1 MKNRMSRRKEKKFR
15 SRAVKHEP
23 KGVRADS
30 VSQIELEGV
39 ARRSAGCLTAEK
51 YFEFFLIVVFLAFG
65 IYQSVLYFGHKL
77 VPNSDFP
84 AIIGVGHKLLS
95 FQIPED
101 FKQTPVVGLLQAL
114 LSHLV
119 GGQYP
124 ELTAGWLLNAIL
136 HPLNLILFW
145 LVGRKIIGKS
155 ALWFAVIA
163 ILNYWVI
170 YMLIEPLKET
180 SLLFF
185 SLLTFY
191 LIFKRSNW
199 SYLLASITT
208 MVRYE
213 GAALIMA
220 AFVMDMIYCKSRR
233 ERIRSFL
240 YSALAT
246 IPLALWMLGTVLSWE
261 EGTTHYLSVLFKGGF
276 SEGFAEP
283 AAERTGVVKHMQLL
297 WLVGFRPLFM
307 PYIGASNDFV
317 QMLWK
322 LSKIV
327 AVVGFFFGSVYGL
340 CKRQWNILALLIFF
354 VPYFLLHARY
364 PYPIQRF
371 HSTIFWIALLLCW
384 FGLQSGWKLIDG
396 KGRIPK
402 GLLLALQVLVAI
414 VSIIWLVSIISYLP
428 EASRFS
434 PKSASLPYVAMS
446 LVGLIFAGR
455 IFVYSPRHILRE
467 LSILTFVCLIIVSN
481 QFALAGLVGDGQAD
495 KEFKLLADWYIANAK
510 PGEKMLSTLPHVV
523 RLYAPKHKDSL
534 LQVGD
539 IEADNP
545 SDFIKKCYEEDITYV
560 AWDSRLGLN
569 PGNEYYKFWGL
580 KNIAILAQPKNI
592 GPYEFITQIRANK
605 RRFIYIFR
613 LHKPSELVGQEP
625 SSK

>member
-1 MKNRMSRRKEKKFR
+1 MSRRKDKRFR
-15 SRAVKHEP
+15 ARVVKRES
-23 KGVRADS
+23 KSVSADS
-30 VSQIELEGV
+30 VGQIEVEEV
-39 ARRSAGCLTAEK
+39 ARRER
-51 YFEFFLIVVFLAFG
+51 YFDFFLIVVFLAFG
-65 IYQSVLYFGHKL
+65 IYQSVLYFGYKI

-101 FKQTPVVGLLQAL
+101 FKQTPVVGLLQVL
-114 LSHLV
+114 LSYFV

-145 LVGRKIIGKS
+145 LLGRKIIGKS

-213 GAALIMA
+213 GAALILA

-240 YSALAT
+240 YSAMAT
-246 IPLALWMLGTVLSWE
+246 IPLAFWMLGTVLSWE
-261 EGTTHYLSVLFKGGF
+261 PGTTHYLNVFFKSAF
-276 SEGFAEP
+276 SETFAEP
-283 AAERTGVVKHMQLL
+283 AAQRTGVVKHMQLL

-317 QMLWK
+317 QVLWK

-327 AVVGFFFGSVYGL
+327 AIAGFFFGSVYGL
-340 CKRQWNILALLIFF
+340 CKRQWKILALLIFF
-354 VPYFLLHARY
+354 VPYFLLHALY

-414 VSIIWLVSIISYLP
+414 VSIIWVISLIFYLP
-428 EASRFS
+428 GISRFS

-446 LVGLIFAGR
+446 LVGLIFVGR
-455 IFVYSPRHILRE
+455 ILVYSPKHILRE
-467 LSILTFVCLIIVSN
+467 LSILAFVCLIIVSN
-481 QFALAGLVGDGQAD
+481 QFALASLIGDGQAD
-495 KEFKLLADWYIANAK
+495 MEFKQLADWYIANAK
-510 PGEKMLSTLPHVV
+510 PGEKMLTTLPHVV
-523 RLYAPKHKDSL
+523 RLYAPEHKDSL

-539 IEADNP
+539 IKAENQ
-545 SDFIKKCYEEDITYV
+545 SDFIKKCYDEDITYV

-569 PGNEYYKFWGL
+569 PGNEYYKFWGV
-580 KNIAILAQPKNI
+580 KNIAMLAKPRSI

-613 LHKPSELVGQEP
+613 LRKPTEFMRQES

>member
-1 MKNRMSRRKEKKFR
+1 MKNRMSSHKDKKFR
-15 SRAVKHEP
+15 TRAVKREP
-23 KGVRADS
+23 KSVPADS
-30 VSQIELEGV
+30 VSQLGVEEV
-39 ARRSAGCLTAEK
+39 ARREK
-51 YFEFFLIVVFLAFG
+51 YFEFFLIVVLLAFG
-65 IYQSVLYFGHKL
+65 IYQSVLYFGHKI

-84 AIIGVGHKLLS
+84 AIIRVGHKLLS

-101 FKQTPVVGLLQAL
+101 FKQTPVVGILQVL
-114 LSHLV
+114 LSCFV
-119 GGQYP
+119 GGQHP

-145 LVGRKIIGKS
+145 LLGREIIGKS
-155 ALWFAVIA
+155 AIWFAVIA
-163 ILNYWVI
+163 ILNSWVI

-185 SLLTFY
+185 TLLTFY

-220 AFVMDMIYCKSRR
+220 AFVMDMLYCKSRR

-246 IPLALWMLGTVLSWE
+246 IPLALWMLGTVLTWQ
-261 EGTTHYLSVLFKGGF
+261 EGTSHYLNVFFKSAF
-276 SEGFAEP
+276 SEGFAEH
-283 AAERTGVVKHMQLL
+283 AAERTGIVRHMQLL

-307 PYIGASNDFV
+307 PYPGAGDDFV
-317 QMLWK
+317 QLLWK
-322 LSKIV
+322 LSKLV

-340 CKRQWNILALLIFF
+340 CKRRWKVLALLLFF

-384 FGLQSGWKLIDG
+384 FGLQSGWKLING

-402 GLLLALQVLVAI
+402 GMVLALQVLVAVI
-414 VSIIWLVSIISYLP
+414 LIIWLVSIVPYLP
-428 EASRFS
+428 EAARFS

-446 LVGLIFAGR
+446 LVGLIFIGR
-455 IFVYSPRHILRE
+455 ILVYGPRHILRE
-467 LSILTFVCLIIVSN
+467 LAILAFVCLIIVSN

-495 KEFKLLADWYIANAK
+495 MEFKLLADWYIANAR
-510 PGEKMLSTLPHVV
+510 PGEKMLTTLPHVV

-539 IEADNP
+539 IKAENP
-545 SDFIKKCYEEDITYV
+545 SDFTKKCYGENITYV

-580 KNIAILAQPKNI
+580 KNIVMLSQPRSI
-592 GPYEFITQIRANK
+592 GPYEFITQIRANE

-613 LHKPSELVGQEP
+613 LRNPAELMKQE
-625 SSK
+625 SSSGK